1 MFYKIMEYKK
11 QYIRY
16 INIITNIDEKIS
28 NYYNKS
34 KDKINNNNV
43 ENNNNNDMI
52 LNKENKCK
60 KKLQE

>member
-1 MFYKIMEYKK
+1 MFYKIIEYKK

-34 KDKINNNNV
+34 KDKISNNNV